1 MAILPDDALKT
12 AQHEVQRLLGRC
24 LLRLQQFERQIK
36 AIVAHHEISGPADN
50 LEAVRAARRQDS
62 NGKTLG
68 TLVGSLLGSV
78 VTSDVSTL
86 DKETNSPAEHGTWI
100 NMHSHMEFPE
110 ADFVRIK
117 NELKEF
123 VRLRNNLVHHFIEQH
138 DLWSLDGCR
147 GAHDALIEADN
158 RTGKHIE
165 KLQEW
170 CEEMQKTQR
179 AFAEFL
185 QSDEGRELLVNG
197 IAADGTVHWPCAGVV
212 YALRAA
218 ASNLAVDG
226 WTSVMEASKWIAER
240 EPEQIPAKYG
250 CSSWR
255 QVVHKS
261 GLFELR
267 YFEKGGQR
275 FPRYRE
281 KTISTNSH

>member
-1 MAILPDDALKT
+1 MALLPDDALKT

-36 AIVAHHEISGPADN
+36 AIVAHHEISGPTDT
-50 LEAVRAARRQDS
+50 LEAVRAARREDTTS
-62 NGKTLG
+62 KTLG
-68 TLVGSLLGSV
+68 TLVGSLLRSV
-78 VTSDVSTL
+78 VTSDVSTP
-86 DKETNSPAEHGTWI
+86 DKETTSPADHGIWI
-100 NMHSHMEFPE
+100 SMHSHMELPD

-123 VRLRNNLVHHFIEQH
+123 VRLRNNLVHHFIDQH

-147 GAHDALIEADN
+147 GAHDELVKAAN
-158 RTGKHIE
+158 RIGQHIE
-165 KLQEW
+165 QLQEW
-170 CEEMQKTQR
+170 GEEMQKTQR
-179 AFAEFL
+179 ALVEFL
-185 QSDEGRELLVNG
+185 QSDEGHELLVNG
-197 IAADGTVHWPCAGVV
+197 IAADGTVHWPAAGVV

-226 WTSVMEASKWIAER
+226 WTSVMEASRWIAER

-261 GLFELR
+261 RLFELR
-267 YFEKGGQR
+267 YFEIGGQR
-275 FPRYRE
+275 CPRYRE
-281 KTISTNSH
+281 KTISTKTN